1 MAFNSPHMGSLMDP
15 LGKIMQPDGS
25 GIPANRVPPQGQSTT
40 GLLGA
45 MAMPTPQPVEP
56 PAATQ
61 PQFEERV
68 KRNEGFLAQPEVQ
81 AALMQFAVSMLSPGQ
96 DLGSSIGQ
104 GFEAAGRVASNQQD
118 QSLIDRKMNLEE
130 RGMNVQ
136 EAQQTLSEQE
146 LRLKAAAMG
155 GRKYSRI
162 VSGDSPIGME
172 MGLGKGERA
181 RVAFTEDKDGN
192 ILSADMEANPLDTSG
207 TNKGTQ
213 VTQLLNEAKVAEDAG
228 DHERAG
234 LLRTAAEKAATGQ
247 TTAGSLEPGTKI
259 EVINGV
265 ETVVPIKGGKADLAQ
280 QDAAKMAGS
289 KRINE
294 VQTAIN
300 VRKAVNESLSMIK
313 NSRLP
318 PDLVMT
324 GPGSYL
330 EYVRGTP
337 AANLKSTIETVQS
350 NIGFIKLQDI
360 RDASKT
366 GGALGAVS
374 DFENR
379 LLQATVANLATS
391 QNSGILTR
399 NLRYVQAIFT
409 DAEYSGRLT
418 DIGRRLEKGEINN
431 AQAVNEAGEYLD
443 RLVRGDQQAEIGA
456 QKDLAA
462 KPAPH
467 TPPPGADN
475 RAKTSW
481 DFMTPGDKQRAE
493 ELINKSKQGKE

>member
-15 LGKIMQPDGS
+15 LGKIMQPDGT
-25 GIPANRVPPQGQSTT
+25 GIPQNRLPPQQGNPTQ
-40 GLLGA
+40 LLGS
-45 MAMPTPQPVEP
+45 MATPTPQPVEP

-61 PQFEERV
+61 PEFDQRV
-68 KRNEGFLAQPEVQ
+68 KRNESFLAQPEVT

-104 GFEAAGRVASNQQD
+104 GFEAAGRVATNQQE
-118 QSLIDRKMNLEE
+118 QSLLDRKMNLEE

-136 EAQQTLSEQE
+136 EDQQTLAEKE
-146 LRLKAAAMG
+146 LQLKAAALG

-181 RVAFTEDKDGN
+181 RATFTEDKDGN
-192 ILSADMEANPLDTSG
+192 ILNAEMDANPINSDG

-213 VTQLLNEAKVAEDAG
+213 VTQLLNEANAAEAAG
-228 DHERAG
+228 DTERAG

-259 EVINGV
+259 EVVNGV

-280 QDAAKMAGS
+280 QEKAQQAGT
-289 KRINE
+289 KRIGE

-300 VRKAVNESLSMIK
+300 VRKAVNESLAMIK

-330 EYVRGTP
+330 EFVRGTP

-418 DIGRRLEKGEINN
+418 DIGNRLERGEINN

-443 RLVRGDQQAEIGA
+443 RLVRGD
-456 QKDLAA
+456 
-462 KPAPH
+462 
-467 TPPPGADN
+467 
-475 RAKTSW
+475 
-481 DFMTPGDKQRAE
+481 
-493 ELINKSKQGKE
+493 